1 MKLMAV
7 TDNTRPVNELA
18 EKIIAIKDVIDFV
31 QIREK
36 SKTAREIVTLLDHLQ
51 SEGVHKEKIIIND
64 RLDIALCMNIPN
76 LHLPEHGLPIKIV
89 RQLYPHLRVGCSVH
103 SFLQGKAAES
113 DGADY
118 VMFGHCFTTNSKKG
132 IPPRGIDPIIQMK
145 KELSIPVYAIGG
157 IKLNNIPSVQKAQ
170 ADGIAVMSSIFAA
183 DEPYLITKKF
193 YEEIHG
199 EKTL

>member
-7 TDNTRPVNELA
+7 TDNTRPVKELA
-18 EKIIAIKDVIDFV
+18 EKIIAIKDVIDLI

-51 SEGVHKEKIIIND
+51 AGGVHKEKIIIND

-76 LHLPEHGLPIKIV
+76 LHLPEHGLPVKMV
-89 RQLYPHLRVGCSVH
+89 KQLYPNLRVGCSVH
-103 SFLQGKAAES
+103 SFLQGKEAQR

-118 VMFGHCFTTNSKKG
+118 VIFGHCFATNSKKG
-132 IPPRGIDPIIQMK
+132 IPPRGIDPILQMK

-157 IKLNNIPSVQKAQ
+157 ISLDNISSVQMAQ
-170 ADGIAVMSSIFAA
+170 ADGVAVMSSIFAA
-183 DEPYLITKKF
+183 DEPYLIAKSF
-193 YEEIHG
+193 RAA
-199 EKTL
+199 LL